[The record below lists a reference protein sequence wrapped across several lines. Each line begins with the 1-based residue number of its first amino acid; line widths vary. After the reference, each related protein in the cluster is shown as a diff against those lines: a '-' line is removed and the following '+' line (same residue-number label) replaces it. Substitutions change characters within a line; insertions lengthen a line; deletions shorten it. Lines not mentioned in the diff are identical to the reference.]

1 MKIGGGKIILM
12 VGIVLLMVGKLLV
25 DLPDGKVK
33 VDFFSIGQ
41 GDAILLESAENFRV
55 LIDGGPNNLI
65 LEKLGK
71 SMAFDQKRIDLMI
84 LTHPHADHMNGLIEV
99 LEKMEVGAV
108 LVSGVSYGGIGYK
121 KFWELVAEKGVEVI
135 YVNGNSDLRVGSLLI
150 DLLYPLQA
158 MQGREVENVNNSSIS
173 LRVIFGEQKIFFSGD
188 LEEEGEEELM
198 KSGVRLNAEV
208 YKAAHHGS
216 KTSSTEEFLAAIG
229 AKIAVISCGLNNQF
243 KHPAAETLDKLW
255 RAGAT
260 VYRTD
265 LDGDIRLE
273 MDGIDELQIYTS
285 YFGT

>member
-25 DLPDGKVK
+25 DLPDGKAK